1 MPSLTARGL
10 RVPAALAAGL
20 LLASCQQMGDD
31 LGRLGQAIS
40 GGGEPQELYQQAR
53 ALDAED
59 RDGEA
64 VTLYRKAAR
73 AGSAE
78 AAYELGEAYRDGE
91 GVSPDLEKAADWF
104 NKSARMGS
112 ARGQHLLGQAY
123 AEGRGV
129 EQDPERAARWFARAA
144 AQGHAPAQYALGRA
158 FMNGDGVPMD
168 PLWAGRWYGK
178 AARHGQP
185 RAQFSYGAILAD
197 GQRVPRDRALGY
209 AFLVRAAANGVATA
223 EPLAERVRAGLSP
236 RQRRAAE
243 RHLAEIEDTPSDT
256 FADPPTVRY
265 TQAALR
271 QLGHDAGPIDGMM
284 GPATRAGIRSFQ
296 RDQGLQ
302 IDGELDPDLL
312 RAVLQASRVAA

>member
-1 MPSLTARGL
+1 MPCFSARGW
-10 RVPAALAAGL
+10 RVPAALAVGV

-31 LGRLGQAIS
+31 LDRLGQAIA
-40 GGGEPQELYQQAR
+40 GGGDPQALYAEAR
-53 ALDAED
+53 ELDAQD

-64 VTLYRKAAR
+64 ATLYRKAAR

-91 GVSPDLEKAADWF
+91 GVAPDLDAAADWF
-104 NKSARMGS
+104 NESARLGS
-112 ARGQHLLGQAY
+112 PRGQYLLGRAY

-129 EQDPERAARWFARAA
+129 DRDPDRAVRWFARAA
-144 AQGHAPAQYALGRA
+144 AQGYPPAQYALGRA
-158 FMNGDGVPMD
+158 FMNGEGVAAD

-178 AARHGQP
+178 AARRGEP

-209 AFLVRAAANGVATA
+209 AFLAEAADNGVGAA
-223 EPLAERVRAGLSP
+223 GPLAERVRAALGP

-243 RHLAEIEDTPSDT
+243 RHRAAIQGQPTQD

-265 TQAALR
+265 VQAALDR
-271 QLGHDAGPIDGMM
+271 LGHDAGPVDGLM

-296 RDQGLQ
+296 RAEGLAV
-302 IDGELDPDLL
+302 DGELDAELL
-312 RAVLQASRVAA
+312 RAVLRASRASA

>member
-1 MPSLTARGL
+1 MPLYSARAL
-10 RVPAALAAGL
+10 CVPAALAVGV

-40 GGGEPQELYQQAR
+40 GGGDPQELYQQAR

-91 GVSPDLEKAADWF
+91 GVSPDLEEAADWF
-104 NKSARMGS
+104 NKSARMG
-112 ARGQHLLGQAY
+112 APRGQYLLGQAY

-129 EQDPERAARWFARAA
+129 AQDPERAARWFARAA

-178 AARHGQP
+178 AARQGEAQ
-185 RAQFSYGAILAD
+185 AQFSYGAILAD
-197 GQRVPRDRALGY
+197 GGRVPRDRALGY
-209 AFLVRAAANGVATA
+209 ALLVRAAENGVAAA
-223 EPLAERVRAGLSP
+223 EPLAERVRAGLSA

-243 RHLAEIEDTPSDT
+243 RHLTEIAGPPSGG
-256 FADPPTVRY
+256 FADPPTIRY

-271 QLGHDAGPIDGMM
+271 QLGHDAGPIDGLM
-284 GPATRAGIRSFQ
+284 GPATRAGIRAFQ
-296 RDQGLQ
+296 RDQGLEV
-302 IDGELDPDLL
+302 DGELDPDLL
-312 RAVLQASRVAA
+312 RAVLQATRVSA